1 MRSLFRIPT
10 GMELPVIRRPNVKI
24 TSDGK
29 VRTDSKENNTSS
41 IDSFPFQ
48 SDDPNLIIY
57 LKKLVQQEKNIF
69 DFADF
74 NNGEA
79 TLNLNISR

>member
-10 GMELPVIRRPNVKI
+10 GMELPVIRRPNMKI

-29 VRTDSKENNTSS
+29 VRTDSANNSS
-41 IDSFPFQ
+41 LIDPVPFQ

-57 LKKLVQQEKNIF
+57 LRKLIQQEKNIF
-69 DFADF
+69 DFEDF